1 MPTDKAIPLTTDD
14 INLLM
19 DNYDNI
25 ALWKEKFPKESWILK
40 GFGIVTL
47 FNATVE
53 SAVSNLK
60 VVF

>member
-40 GFGIVTL
+40 GFGIVT
-47 FNATVE
+47 
-53 SAVSNLK
+53 SI
-60 VVF
+60 